1 MNSIFRPVRGALTFL
16 AWVLNTIFWTT
27 PLYLLVVLKAIV
39 PSQMFKDWCSA
50 TMVSLGENWILCNS
64 RGLEIL
70 QNIEY
75 TVEMPADLRFD
86 KSYLVVANHQSWVDI
101 VVLQRVLT
109 KRIPFLRF
117 FLKNEL
123 RYVPLLG
130 GAWKALDF
138 PFMKRHS
145 KAYLE
150 KHPEKRGE
158 DLAATKRACDKLA
171 GKKISIINFLEG
183 TRFTEEKHRK
193 QKSPFK
199 HLLPPK
205 VGGVAFVLQAMGQQ
219 FDSLLDVTIYYPEGS
234 PTLWG
239 LFTDRVRQIKV
250 SVKQRPIPRE
260 LLAGDYFADDAF
272 RVTVQNWIRDLWQ
285 EKDRLIDSWESKQ
298 THV

>member
-1 MNSIFRPVRGALTFL
+1 MTALTRPIRGVLTSL

-27 PLYLLVVLKAIV
+27 PLYVLVVLKALI
-39 PSQMFKDWCSA
+39 PSTKFRDWCSA
-50 TMVSLGENWILCNS
+50 VMVRIGENWILCNS
-64 RGLEIL
+64 KGLEIL
-70 QNIEY
+70 QNIRY
-75 TVEMPADLRFD
+75 HVHLPDTLRYD
-86 KSYLVVANHQSWVDI
+86 RSYLVVSNHQSWVDI

-158 DLAATKRACDKLA
+158 DLAETKRACDKLA
-171 GKKISIINFLEG
+171 GKKISILNFLEG
-183 TRFTEEKHRK
+183 TRITPEKHRK
-193 QKSPFK
+193 QNSPFAN
-199 HLLPPK
+199 LLPPK
-205 VGGVAFVLQAMGQQ
+205 AGGVAFVLQAMGQQ

-239 LFTDRVRQIKV
+239 LFTDRVHDIV
-250 SVKQRPIPRE
+250 VEVKQLQIPPE
-260 LLAGDYFADDAF
+260 LLAGDYFANEEF
-272 RVTVQNWIRDLWQ
+272 RVRVQNWIKDLWQ
-285 EKDRLIDSWESKQ
+285 EKDCRIDSWKSKNA
-298 THV
+298 HV